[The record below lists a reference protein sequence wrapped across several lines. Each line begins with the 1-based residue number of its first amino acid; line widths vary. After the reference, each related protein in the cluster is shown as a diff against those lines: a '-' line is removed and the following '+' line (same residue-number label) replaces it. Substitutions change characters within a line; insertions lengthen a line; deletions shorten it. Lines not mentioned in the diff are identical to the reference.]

1 MTPSPDSS
9 GRQDNDADC
18 VDDDNLGVQPQNKFP
33 ATQFFILFAKKVT
46 FSQIIKQSVNVL
58 MFND

>member
-33 ATQFFILFAKKVT
+33 ATQFFILFAKKVIF
-46 FSQIIKQSVNVL
+46 FSGYQANRKLSNVQ
-58 MFND
+58 

>member
-46 FSQIIKQSVNVL
+46 FFSDYQAKRKRSNVQ
-58 MFND
+58 